1 MREYNFAL
9 EYFLDVSPG
18 EKQML
23 LTHLYVLFEGNFF
36 HLVCTDSLFPA
47 LLSTENI

>member
-1 MREYNFAL
+1 VL
-9 EYFLDVSPG
+9 LDMSPS

-23 LTHLYVLFEGNFF
+23 LKYLYVLFEDNFF

-47 LLSTENI
+47 LLSTEKI